1 MNRRWHVK
9 KARAPPGQVVSARPD
24 LRRIH
29 VNHECQ
35 PSVNRRLFEACQPVS
50 ISNRTRY
57 NDWLSWQLPSASDPP
72 NCHSARG
79 CRCPLYSRGSD
90 WNIIRSPHNETAR
103 PPPFIPVRCCCSSPR
118 VRGSTRTTP
127 SNYIEN
133 LAYGLVTRTLSSLA
147 RDRAFCLPV
156 VYGFFRQRHP
166 WERWRTHSTVSGR
179 YAGFR
184 STSLFWLRNVE
195 TGRDLLPEEILDE
208 PSRCTFT
215 IEPVAR
221 LHFRGEARREERNL
235 HFCWN
240 TRGATQLS
248 HSRPRDSCVT
258 VKPRGKLC
266 LSTFPSAALEIARIN
281 RCKKVLLGSPVN
293 AIIGLGRYSI
303 PIEKLTA
310 DTFMIVRRMVGDL
323 AVVKVIAI
331 DWGGE
336 REREKI
342 VGPPDSV
349 SRRVEHLAV
358 AGKTIKDGREDG
370 SRRGTVGSVSLDGEP
385 IKFRG

>member
-118 VRGSTRTTP
+118 VRGNTCTTP

-133 LAYGLVTRTLSSLA
+133 LAYGLVSDVIFPRKRA
-147 RDRAFCLPV
+147 DRALCLTNGLWIFQATASMGTLADPQHRFGTICWISIDFLV
-156 VYGFFRQRHP
+156 LTSKRGNR
-166 WERWRTHSTVSGR
+166 ERSSSRRNSRRTIALYFYDRACCAIT
-179 YAGFR
+179 
-184 STSLFWLRNVE
+184 
-195 TGRDLLPEEILDE
+195 
-208 PSRCTFT
+208 
-215 IEPVAR
+215 
-221 LHFRGEARREERNL
+221 FRGEARREERNL
-235 HFCWN
+235 HFC
-240 TRGATQLS
+240 
-248 HSRPRDSCVT
+248 
-258 VKPRGKLC
+258 
-266 LSTFPSAALEIARIN
+266 
-281 RCKKVLLGSPVN
+281 
-293 AIIGLGRYSI
+293 
-303 PIEKLTA
+303 
-310 DTFMIVRRMVGDL
+310 
-323 AVVKVIAI
+323 
-331 DWGGE
+331 
-336 REREKI
+336 
-342 VGPPDSV
+342 
-349 SRRVEHLAV
+349 
-358 AGKTIKDGREDG
+358 
-370 SRRGTVGSVSLDGEP
+370 
-385 IKFRG
+385 

>member
-118 VRGSTRTTP
+118 VRGNTCTTP

-184 STSLFWLRNVE
+184 STSLF
-195 TGRDLLPEEILDE
+195 
-208 PSRCTFT
+208 
-215 IEPVAR
+215 
-221 LHFRGEARREERNL
+221 
-235 HFCWN
+235 
-240 TRGATQLS
+240 
-248 HSRPRDSCVT
+248 
-258 VKPRGKLC
+258 
-266 LSTFPSAALEIARIN
+266 
-281 RCKKVLLGSPVN
+281 
-293 AIIGLGRYSI
+293 
-303 PIEKLTA
+303 
-310 DTFMIVRRMVGDL
+310 
-323 AVVKVIAI
+323 
-331 DWGGE
+331 
-336 REREKI
+336 
-342 VGPPDSV
+342 
-349 SRRVEHLAV
+349 
-358 AGKTIKDGREDG
+358 
-370 SRRGTVGSVSLDGEP
+370 
-385 IKFRG
+385 

>member
-147 RDRAFCLPV
+147 RDRALCLPV
-156 VYGFFRQRHP
+156 DFMDFSGNGIHGNVGGPTAPFRDDMLDFDRLPCSDFETWKPGEIFFPKKFSTNHRVVILRSSLLRDYIFE
-166 WERWRTHSTVSGR
+166 ERLEEKRGICIS
-179 YAGFR
+179 
-184 STSLFWLRNVE
+184 VE
-195 TGRDLLPEEILDE
+195 IPEEL
-208 PSRCTFT
+208 PS
-215 IEPVAR
+215 
-221 LHFRGEARREERNL
+221 
-235 HFCWN
+235 
-240 TRGATQLS
+240 S
-248 HSRPRDSCVT
+248 
-258 VKPRGKLC
+258 
-266 LSTFPSAALEIARIN
+266 
-281 RCKKVLLGSPVN
+281 
-293 AIIGLGRYSI
+293 
-303 PIEKLTA
+303 LTA
-310 DTFMIVRRMVGDL
+310 
-323 AVVKVIAI
+323 
-331 DWGGE
+331 
-336 REREKI
+336 
-342 VGPPDSV
+342 
-349 SRRVEHLAV
+349 
-358 AGKTIKDGREDG
+358 GRE
-370 SRRGTVGSVSLDGEP
+370 
-385 IKFRG
+385 IHA